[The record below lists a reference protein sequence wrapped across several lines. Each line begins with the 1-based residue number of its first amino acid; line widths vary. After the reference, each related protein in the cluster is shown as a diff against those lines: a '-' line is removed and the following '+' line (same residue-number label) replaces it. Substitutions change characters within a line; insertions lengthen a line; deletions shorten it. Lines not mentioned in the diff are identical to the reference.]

1 MASKKTKLKE
11 VLISVPEN
19 TMHQSLLNIFQSFV
33 SANKNCS
40 TIKMGV
46 EKDFKVTLSA
56 LAREG
61 KQPPKRMARLVLSI
75 EHPTIGDVEFA
86 VTNENLLMKTS
97 QDATDKKSVSVKA
110 DVPIEVLNIVI
121 QSLKDAADIYVADPS
136 TREIEVLS
144 FDPVKERGVSV
155 AKEHTVHHVEKVSPV
170 NQIDQYTERRSKRPS
185 PSKALPLLK
194 EAKVASSATVTKHA
208 DYNPDENNDDDDNGN
223 DEE

>member
-1 MASKKTKLKE
+1 MASKKTKLKD
-11 VLISVPEN
+11 VLISVPDN

-40 TIKMGV
+40 TIKVKV
-46 EKDFKVTLSA
+46 EKDFNVTLSA
-56 LAREG
+56 LSREG

-86 VTNENLLMKTS
+86 VTNENLLMRTS

-110 DVPIEVLNIVI
+110 DIPIDVLNIVI
-121 QSLKDAADIYVADPS
+121 QSLKEAADIYVADPS

-155 AKEHTVHHVEKVSPV
+155 VKEHTVHRAEKVSSA
-170 NQIDQYTERRSKRPS
+170 NQIDQYTEKRKRP
-185 PSKALPLLK
+185 PPNKALPSSK
-194 EAKVASSATVTKHA
+194 EVKVSASAAVSKHA